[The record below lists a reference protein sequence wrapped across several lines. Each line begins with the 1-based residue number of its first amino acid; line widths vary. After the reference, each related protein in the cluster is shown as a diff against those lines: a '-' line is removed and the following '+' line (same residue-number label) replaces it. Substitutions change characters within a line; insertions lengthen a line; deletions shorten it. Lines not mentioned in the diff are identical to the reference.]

1 MLYVVVTL
9 VTLLLVFAMMAIGLI
24 VRNKPIK
31 GTCASL
37 SNIGMKENCEICG
50 GDEDKCE
57 SNKPASGNLVGENLV
72 SEKRVP
78 PIFKEAGRRN

>member
-1 MLYVVVTL
+1 MIYFVVTL
-9 VTLLLVFAMMAIGLI
+9 AALLLVFAMMAIGLI

-50 GDEDKCE
+50 GDDDKCE
-57 SNKPASGNLVGENLV
+57 SNKP
-72 SEKRVP
+72 
-78 PIFKEAGRRN
+78 

>member
-1 MLYVVVTL
+1 MMYFVVTL
-9 VTLLLVFAMMAIGLI
+9 AALLLVFAMMAIGLI

-50 GDEDKCE
+50 GDDGKCE
-57 SNKPASGNLVGENLV
+57 SNKSQWKSG
-72 SEKRVP
+72 VP
-78 PIFKEAGRRN
+78 PIFTDAGGRQ

>member
-1 MLYVVVTL
+1 MMYFVVTL
-9 VTLLLVFAMMAIGLI
+9 AALLIVFAMMAIGLI

-50 GDEDKCE
+50 GDDDKCE
-57 SNKPASGNLVGENLV
+57 SNKTQAKNA
-72 SEKRVP
+72 VP
-78 PIFKEAGRRN
+78 PIFTDAGGRHE